1 MKRCLT
7 IHSGWSIRRIWQTGL
22 MVSLLALAAV
32 PAWAQQGGGGGG
44 SDVSVTTTETTTA
57 ASWTSDWR
65 IWALV
70 GVVVLVILV
79 IALTRGRGGS
89 STTVVK

>member
-1 MKRCLT
+1 MKRSAL
-7 IHSGWSIRRIWQTGL
+7 SIQRFSQFLITAIL
-22 MVSLLALAAV
+22 LSLAGV
-32 PAWAQQGGGGGG
+32 PAWAQQGGNGGGG

-70 GVVVLVILV
+70 GAVVLVVLV

-89 STTVVK
+89 NTTVVK

>member
-1 MKRCLT
+1 MKRCNLA
-7 IHSGWSIRRIWQTGL
+7 IRRTWQTVL
-22 MVSLLALAAV
+22 MVSLLALVGV
-32 PAWAQQGGGGGG
+32 PAWAQQGGGEGGG
-44 SDVSVTTTETTTA
+44 SDVSVTTSETTTMDS
-57 ASWTSDWR
+57 SWTSDWR

-70 GVVVLVILV
+70 GVLVLVVLV

>member
-1 MKRCLT
+1 MERFGLAL
-7 IHSGWSIRRIWQTGL
+7 RRFWQAGF
-22 MVSLLALAAV
+22 MVSLLALTAV
-32 PAWAQQGGGGGG
+32 PAWAQQGGGGGEVGGGG
-44 SDVSVTTTETTTA
+44 SVTSTTTETTSA

-70 GVVVLVILV
+70 GVVVLVVLI

>member
-1 MKRCLT
+1 MKRCALT
-7 IHSGWSIRRIWQTGL
+7 VHRLGHTLWTAL
-22 MVSLLALAAV
+22 LLALVAG

-44 SDVSVTTTETTTA
+44 DVSTSTTTTETTSA

-89 STTVVK
+89 NTTVVK

>member
-1 MKRCLT
+1 MKRCGLV
-7 IHSGWSIRRIWQTGL
+7 IHRIGQRGL
-22 MVSLLALAAV
+22 MALLLALTTA
-32 PAWAQQGGGGGG
+32 PAWAQQGGSG
-44 SDVSVTTTETTTA
+44 SEVSVTTSETTST

-70 GVVVLVILV
+70 GAVVLVVLV

-89 STTVVK
+89 NTTVVK

>member
-1 MKRCLT
+1 MKRCALAVHRLG
-7 IHSGWSIRRIWQTGL
+7 HSLWMAL
-22 MVSLLALAAV
+22 LLALVGV

-44 SDVSVTTTETTTA
+44 NGDVSVSTTTTETTSA

>member
-1 MKRCLT
+1 MRRFGLA
-7 IHSGWSIRRIWQTGL
+7 IHRMLQTGL
-22 MVSLLALAAV
+22 MVSMLALVAV
-32 PAWAQQGGGGGG
+32 PAWAQQGGGT
-44 SDVSVTTTETTTA
+44 DVSVTTSETTTT

-70 GVVVLVILV
+70 GAVVLVILV

>member
-1 MKRCLT
+1 MKRCALT
-7 IHSGWSIRRIWQTGL
+7 IHRFGHSLWAALL
-22 MVSLLALAAV
+22 MALVAG
-32 PAWAQQGGGGGG
+32 PAFAQQQGGGGGGGG

>member
-1 MKRCLT
+1 MKRCGIA
-7 IHSGWSIRRIWQTGL
+7 IHRMWQTAL
-22 MVSLLALAAV
+22 MVSLLTLVGA
-32 PAWAQQGGGGGG
+32 PAWAQQGGGSG

-57 ASWTSDWR
+57 APWTSDWR

-70 GVVVLVILV
+70 GVVVLVVLV

-89 STTVVK
+89 NTTVVK

>member
-1 MKRCLT
+1 MRRFGLA
-7 IHSGWSIRRIWQTGL
+7 IHRMLQTGL
-22 MVSLLALAAV
+22 MVSMLALVAV
-32 PAWAQQGGGGGG
+32 PAWAQQGGGT
-44 SDVSVTTTETTTA
+44 DVSVTTSETTTT

-70 GVVVLVILV
+70 GAVVLVILV
-79 IALTRGRGGS
+79 IALTRGKGGS

>member
-1 MKRCLT
+1 MKR
-7 IHSGWSIRRIWQTGL
+7 S
-22 MVSLLALAAV
+22 ALAIHRFGQSVMMFLLLGLVAI

-44 SDVSVTTTETTTA
+44 TEVSTTTTETTSA

-70 GVVVLVILV
+70 GAVVLVVLV

-89 STTVVK
+89 NTTVVK

>member
-1 MKRCLT
+1 MRRCNLA
-7 IHSGWSIRRIWQTGL
+7 IRRTWQTVL
-22 MVSLLALAAV
+22 MVSLLALVGV
-32 PAWAQQGGGGGG
+32 PAWAQQGGGGGGG
-44 SDVSVTTTETTTA
+44 SDVSVTTTETTSMDS
-57 ASWTSDWR
+57 SWTSDWR

-70 GVVVLVILV
+70 GVLVLVVLI

>member
-1 MKRCLT
+1 MKRCNLA
-7 IHSGWSIRRIWQTGL
+7 IRRTWQTIM
-22 MVSLLALAAV
+22 MVSLLALVGV

-44 SDVSVTTTETTTA
+44 GSDVSVTTSETTSMDS
-57 ASWTSDWR
+57 SWTSDWR

-70 GVVVLVILV
+70 GVLVLVVLV